1 MIVVVVETDCMET
14 NMDLSRRLNLLTMH
28 SSVTS
33 IKVLACITFALLSIS
48 LLLFP
53 GDSFAQ
59 VDTTNPTVSSLAV
72 TSDPDD
78 DDEAHFHSNY
88 SSLYDQGVYGIGDE
102 IQITVTF
109 DESVVVTGS
118 PQLELD
124 VGGTSKTAGYDS
136 ASGGEV
142 LFSYTVAQ
150 GDSDDDGISIS
161 ANKLTLNGGSI
172 KDSADNPANLAHSAL
187 AAQPDHEVDGIRP
200 TITTDPYFASGTST
214 NDDILIVGERITAY
228 IGFSEEVTAGA
239 PHPSPKQR
247 LKLNMGS
254 STKYAEFAHAIP
266 ECVPEENEDFYLCV
280 FPIGPFNWRGVH
292 LAFKY
297 TIEKGDLD
305 TNGVSIDA
313 NALGLNGGSI
323 KDGAG
328 NDAVLTHGAVA
339 DDSDFPVDGV
349 PATVS
354 SIEITSDPGSDN
366 TYGSGD
372 RVDVTVTMT
381 EDVYVSSTYPPT
393 ITMNIGGSLKRG
405 TYQRESAGRLVFS
418 YTIRDGLNDDNG
430 ISFPENSVR
439 LSNGETTGNYTVS
452 DATGSSVFGSNY
464 ADLSFDAVSDDSG
477 HKVATS
483 VQPPE
488 SSVATLSSLTLSGV
502 DIGTFESATTSY
514 TADVSNTVTETTVS
528 PTVSHSG
535 ASHVIKLGGVADAD
549 GVIDLSVGS
558 NVITVEVTAEDGQTT
573 QTYTVTVTR
582 QGASSGSPP
591 PQLSSDASLSALTLS
606 GVNYGAFASGTTSY
620 TAQVDNSVSQT
631 TVTPTVN
638 HSGATH
644 VIKLGGVTDA
654 DGVIDL
660 SVGSNV
666 ITVEVTAEDGQ
677 TTQTYTVT
685 VTRQGASS
693 DPPPPQ
699 LSSDA
704 SLSALT
710 LSGVDFGTFASSTT
724 SYTAQ
729 VANSVSQ
736 TTVTPTV
743 SHSGAS
749 HAIKL
754 GGVADA
760 DGVIDLNVG
769 SNVITVEVTA
779 EDGQT
784 TQTYTV
790 TVTRQDASPLAA
802 DPCTGSLG
810 TLSGTIS
817 QAGAWADDCQSE
829 VSGRGYA
836 RYYTFALAQDT
847 EVTINLTS
855 SVDTYLYLREDDAT
869 SGTALHDNDDIESG
883 NRNSRIVATL
893 SAGTYTIEA
902 TTHAADTTGNFTL
915 NVSGG
920 GQTPVATGCTPR
932 SLTLPASGVLGSWAD
947 DCQSQVSGRGYA
959 RYYTFTL
966 TSDVQATIDL
976 SSSVD
981 TYLYLREDDATS
993 GTSLHSND
1001 DIESGNL
1008 NSRIVATLSAG
1019 TYTVEATT
1027 YAEDTT
1033 GNFTLNVSGG
1043 GQTPVAAG
1051 CTPTSL
1057 TLPASGVPGSWAD
1070 DCQSQVSGR
1079 GYARYYTFTLTSDGQ
1094 VTIDLTS
1101 SVDTYLY
1108 LRGDDATSGTSL
1120 HSNDDIESGNLNSR
1134 IVANLETGTYTIE
1147 ATTYAQATT
1156 GSFTLSV
1163 STQ

>member
-1 MIVVVVETDCMET
+1 MIVVLVETDCMET
-14 NMDLSRRLNLLTMH
+14 NMDLSRRLNLLTMR
-28 SSVTS
+28 SSVTA
-33 IKVLACITFALLSIS
+33 IKVLACVTFALLTIS

-59 VDTTNPTVSSLAV
+59 VDTTDPIVSSLAV

-78 DDEAHFHSNY
+78 DDEAYFHSNY

-102 IQITVTF
+102 IQVTVTF
-109 DESVVVTGS
+109 NESVVVTGS
-118 PQLELD
+118 PQLELG

-172 KDSADNPANLAHSAL
+172 KDSADNSANLAHSAL

-200 TITTDPYFASGTST
+200 TITTDPHFIPGTST

-239 PHPSPKQR
+239 LYPSPKQR

-254 STKYAEFAHAIP
+254 STKYAEFAYAIP

-305 TNGVSIDA
+305 TNGVSVDA

-328 NDAVLTHGAVA
+328 NDAVLTHGALA
-339 DDSDFPVDGV
+339 DDSNFPVDGV

-405 TYQRESAGRLVFS
+405 TYQRESAGKLVFS

-488 SSVATLSSLTLSGV
+488 SSDATLSRLTLSGV
-502 DIGTFESATTSY
+502 DIGTFDSA
-514 TADVSNTVTETTVS
+514 
-528 PTVSHSG
+528 
-535 ASHVIKLGGVADAD
+535 I
-549 GVIDLSVGS
+549 
-558 NVITVEVTAEDGQTT
+558 
-573 QTYTVTVTR
+573 
-582 QGASSGSPP
+582 
-591 PQLSSDASLSALTLS
+591 
-606 GVNYGAFASGTTSY
+606 TSY
-620 TAQVDNSVSQT
+620 TAQVANSVSQT
-631 TVTPTVN
+631 TVSPTVN
-638 HSGATH
+638 HSGASY
-644 VIKLGGVTDA
+644 VITIDGVTDA

-666 ITVEVTAEDGQ
+666 ITIEVAAEDGR
-677 TTQTYTVT
+677 TTQSYTVA
-685 VTRQGASS
+685 VTRSADTSGGGSGGSGGTEQPTATGCNPATLTLPASGVSGSWSS
-693 DPPPPQ
+693 DC
-699 LSSDA
+699 
-704 SLSALT
+704 
-710 LSGVDFGTFASSTT
+710 
-724 SYTAQ
+724 
-729 VANSVSQ
+729 
-736 TTVTPTV
+736 
-743 SHSGAS
+743 
-749 HAIKL
+749 
-754 GGVADA
+754 
-760 DGVIDLNVG
+760 
-769 SNVITVEVTA
+769 E
-779 EDGQT
+779 
-784 TQTYTV
+784 
-790 TVTRQDASPLAA
+790 
-802 DPCTGSLG
+802 
-810 TLSGTIS
+810 
-817 QAGAWADDCQSE
+817 SE

-836 RYYTFALAQDT
+836 RYYSFTLT
-847 EVTINLTS
+847 ESTGITIDLSS
-855 SVDTYLYLREDDAT
+855 SVDTYLYMRSGSDT
-869 SGTALHDNDDIESG
+869 SGTAQHSNDDIENG
-883 NRNSRIVATL
+883 NTDSQIVETL

-902 TTHAADTTGNFTL
+902 TTYSPTTTGDFTL
-915 NVSGG
+915 SVSGG
-920 GQTPVATGCTPR
+920 GTATATGCNPATFTLPASGVSGSWSSDCESEVSGRGYARYYSFTLTESAEVAIDLSSEVDTYLYLRDGSATSGAALHDNDDMESGNTNSRVVATLAAGTYTIEATTYSEDMTGAFSLSVTGGSGGTTIVSGCNAASLTPPASNISGTWTDDCESDVSGRGYARYYSLTLTESAEVTIDLSSEADTYLYLRTGSATSGAALYSNDDIESGNTDSRVVATLAAGTYTIEATTYSEDTTGSFTLSISRGGNGTSHTTGCTPT
-932 SLTLPASGVLGSWAD
+932 SLTLPASGVSGTWAD
-947 DCQSQVSGRGYA
+947 DCESQVSGRGYA

-966 TSDVQATIDL
+966 SEGAEVTIDL
-976 SSSVD
+976 TSTVD
-981 TYLYLREDDATS
+981 TYLYLRSGSSTS
-993 GTSLHSND
+993 GTAQHSND
-1001 DIESGNL
+1001 DIESGNTD
-1008 NSRIVATLSAG
+1008 SQIVETLSA
-1019 TYTVEATT
+1019 
-1027 YAEDTT
+1027 
-1033 GNFTLNVSGG
+1033 
-1043 GQTPVAAG
+1043 
-1051 CTPTSL
+1051 
-1057 TLPASGVPGSWAD
+1057 
-1070 DCQSQVSGR
+1070 
-1079 GYARYYTFTLTSDGQ
+1079 
-1094 VTIDLTS
+1094 
-1101 SVDTYLY
+1101 
-1108 LRGDDATSGTSL
+1108 
-1120 HSNDDIESGNLNSR
+1120 
-1134 IVANLETGTYTIE
+1134 GTYTIE
-1147 ATTYAQATT
+1147 ATTYSEDAT

-1163 STQ
+1163 SSS